1 MGGLT
6 DACDQLPHRGRCVW
20 VWSVRD
26 EQVRIPRSC
35 EGSGAVRDGAG
46 LWFWMCEFYTD
57 RV

>member
-1 MGGLT
+1 MPVINLLFE
-6 DACDQLPHRGRCVW
+6 DDVW

-46 LWFWMCEFYTD
+46 L
-57 RV
+57 